1 MANKTIPQYT
11 AAATIDGTN
20 DLLLEYQASSGVY
33 KSINRSTFLGV
44 TGTPADISTTQTFT
58 NKVLDNTNTITVK
71 DTLFTLQDDGDVTKQ
86 VRFQL
91 SGITTGNTRTLTVPN
106 ASVTLASLTGTET
119 LTNKTITSPTITG
132 GTIDNTTI
140 TVDSI
145 SGHTTPTIVTVGG
158 VQMNNGVIGTSNA
171 VVTASVADTA
181 ITPAKLQAGTG
192 AGWSTASWTP
202 TLTNASVGNGT
213 MTAKYIQTGKM
224 VTARFA
230 LVLGSTSSV
239 TGEFT
244 ATLPVTAA
252 TYAGSSG
259 LNPVGLAQFYDT
271 SASAL
276 YGGVTLYNTTT
287 TVIVRAVKTDAT
299 YGTFVALSAT
309 VPFGAAFAVG
319 DEVEFTITYEA
330 A

>member
-1 MANKTIPQYT
+1 MATKTINQYT
-11 AAATIDGTN
+11 AAATIDGTL

-44 TGTPADISTTQTFT
+44 TGQPVDISTVQTLT
-58 NKVLDNTNTITVK
+58 NKIIGNTNTVTVK
-71 DTLFTLQDDGDVTKQ
+71 TNGFTIQDSSDTTKQ
-86 VRFQL
+86 
-91 SGITTGNTRTLTVPN
+91 GIFSISGNTTSTIRTYTLPN

-119 LTNKTITSPTITG
+119 LTNKTITSPAITG
-132 GTIDNTTI
+132 GTYDNGTI

-171 VVTASVADTA
+171 VVTASIADTA
-181 ITPAKLQAGTG
+181 VTPAKLQAGTG
-192 AGWSTASWTP
+192 AGWSWSSWVP
-202 TLTNASVGNGT
+202 TLTNAAPGNGT
-213 MTAKYIQTGKM
+213 MTAKYIQTGKL

-230 LVLGSTSSV
+230 LVLGGTSSV

-244 ATLPVTAA
+244 ATLPVTGAS
-252 TYAGSSG
+252 YAGSSG
-259 LNPVGLAQFYDT
+259 LNPVGYAQFYDT
-271 SASAL
+271 SASSL
-276 YGGVTLYNTTT
+276 YAGIVLYNSTTS
-287 TVIVRAVKTDAT
+287 VIVRAYKTDGT
-299 YGTFVALSAT
+299 YGTYAALSGT